1 MIIWIMLIFYIIE
14 KIKRG
19 KHEMI
24 ELFIYLHFF
33 AYIQNKLTTDVAF
46 ENWVFIF
53 QYGKVNANISFMFSF
68 FVRNTHK
75 VN

>member
-1 MIIWIMLIFYIIE
+1 MFTFYIIE

-46 ENWVFIF
+46 EN
-53 QYGKVNANISFMFSF
+53 
-68 FVRNTHK
+68 
-75 VN
+75 